1 MKVSVSADIK
11 KLTKG
16 LSKVQKK
23 QIPFAASQAL
33 NTLGFDVRKT
43 LQTVLPDY
51 IDQPTP
57 YTIRA
62 VQVEKSSKKKLITE
76 VGFRS
81 KRFGKGKGSVEPA
94 SYMGLQIGGG
104 SRIPKGRAIPVPTK
118 HTRTNKFGNLPKGRI
133 AKLLGDKEKY
143 FSGVPTGK
151 DKSAAGIW
159 QRMGKKGAGKIRMV
173 VAWEDRADYQKR
185 FPFRRIVS
193 RTIKQNFQKRFDHSL
208 RKALETAR

>member
-1 MKVSVSADIK
+1 MK
-11 KLTKG
+11 
-16 LSKVQKK
+16 
-23 QIPFAASQAL
+23 
-33 NTLGFDVRKT
+33 TLGFDVRAT

-51 IDQPTP
+51 INQPTP

-94 SYMGLQIGGG
+94 SYMGLQIKGG

-118 HTRTNKFGNLPKGRI
+118 HTKTNKFGNLPKGRI
-133 AKLLGDKEKY
+133 SKLLADKQKY
-143 FSGVPTGK
+143 FSGVPRGM

-159 QRMGKKGAGKIRMV
+159 QRMGKKGSGKIRML
-173 VAWEDRADYQKR
+173 VAWEERADYQKR
-185 FPFRRIVS
+185 FPFRRIVGQ
-193 RTIKQNFQKRFDHSL
+193 TIKQNFKKRFDYSL
-208 RKALETAR
+208 RKALQTAR